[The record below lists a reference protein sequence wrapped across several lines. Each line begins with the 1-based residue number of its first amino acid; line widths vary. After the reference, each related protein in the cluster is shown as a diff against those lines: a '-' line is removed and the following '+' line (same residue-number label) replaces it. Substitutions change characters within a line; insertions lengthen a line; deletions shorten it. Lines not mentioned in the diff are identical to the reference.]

1 MSISITHIDHIVMTV
16 NNIDETIW
24 FYCDVLGMK
33 EIEYDDERH
42 AVQFGNQKINLHP
55 KTNDISSTAEFPTP
69 GSLDICFI
77 SNTPVDEVSSML
89 LKHGIDVEAGPVKR
103 QGATGKIIS
112 VYCRDPDGNL
122 VEISNSR
129 N

>member
-1 MSISITHIDHIVMTV
+1 MSISIAHIDHIVMTV
-16 NNIDETIW
+16 NDIEETIW

-33 EIEYDDERH
+33 EIEFDEDRV
-42 AVQFGNQKINLHP
+42 ALQFGNQKINLHQ
-55 KTNDISSTAEFPTP
+55 KSSEISPVAENPTP
-69 GSLDICFI
+69 GSLDLCFI
-77 SNTPVDEVSSML
+77 SRTPVDEIVSLL
-89 LKHGIDVEAGPVKR
+89 LKHGVEIESGPVKR